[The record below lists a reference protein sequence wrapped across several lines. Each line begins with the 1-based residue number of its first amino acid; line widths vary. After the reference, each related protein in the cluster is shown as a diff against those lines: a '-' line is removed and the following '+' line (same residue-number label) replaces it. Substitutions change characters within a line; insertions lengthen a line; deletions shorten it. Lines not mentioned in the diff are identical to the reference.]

1 MAMAISPDRITGMA
15 ISPDRITVMDIRP
28 GRITVMAISLG
39 RVMIMAISTGRIM
52 AMATIKGRIKIM
64 AITPGRIPPRAA
76 MEKSSFSNPR
86 PGTRR
91 RPYITRRRRAIT
103 RQCLTS
109 AMAITGGP
117 AFRSILGSEAPIVR
131 VCRAGQFGALCA
143 R

>member
-1 MAMAISPDRITGMA
+1 MAMAISPG
-15 ISPDRITVMDIRP
+15 RITVMDISPGRTTVTAIST
-28 GRITVMAISLG
+28 GRITVMAISPG
-39 RVMIMAISTGRIM
+39 RVMIMVISTGRIM

>member
-1 MAMAISPDRITGMA
+1 MAMAISPDRITVMA
-15 ISPDRITVMDIRP
+15 ISPGRITVMDIRP
-28 GRITVMAISLG
+28 GRMTVMAINPG

-52 AMATIKGRIKIM
+52 IM
-64 AITPGRIPPRAA
+64 AITPVRIPPRAA
-76 MEKSSFSNPR
+76 MGKSSFSNPR

-103 RQCLTS
+103 RRRLTRDT
-109 AMAITGGP
+109 AITGGP

>member
-1 MAMAISPDRITGMA
+1 MDISPDRTTVTA
-15 ISPDRITVMDIRP
+15 IST
-28 GRITVMAISLG
+28 GRITVMAINPG

-52 AMATIKGRIKIM
+52 AMATITGRIKIT

-91 RPYITRRRRAIT
+91 RPHITRRRRAIT
-103 RQCLTS
+103 RRCLTS

-117 AFRSILGSEAPIVR
+117 AFRSILGSEVR
-131 VCRAGQFGALCA
+131 RN
-143 R
+143 